1 MLNIEAEKRE
11 PGMKRKQGFVP
22 AVLYGPEVKNISL
35 EINAKEFEKLY
46 NEAGESS
53 LINVVVSKKEYP
65 VLIYGTDLDPLT
77 NSFIH
82 VDFYQPILTEEVE
95 ASVEIIFEGES
106 PAVKELGGTLVKEIQ
121 EIEVKALPQ
130 NLPHEIKVD
139 ISNLKTFED
148 EILVKDLALPANVS
162 VSKNPEDIVAM
173 VAAPEKVEEE
183 LEKPIEEDVEKVE
196 SAEKKEEVSEEEK
209 QEGEK

>member
-1 MLNIEAEKRE
+1 
-11 PGMKRKQGFVP
+11 
-22 AVLYGPEVKNISL
+22 
-35 EINAKEFEKLY
+35 
-46 NEAGESS
+46 
-53 LINVVVSKKEYP
+53 
-65 VLIYGTDLDPLT
+65 
-77 NSFIH
+77 
-82 VDFYQPILTEEVE
+82 
-95 ASVEIIFEGES
+95 
-106 PAVKELGGTLVKEIQ
+106 
-121 EIEVKALPQ
+121 
-130 NLPHEIKVD
+130 LPHEIKVD

>member
-53 LINVVVSKKEYP
+53 LINVVVSGKEYP